1 MKLGVS
7 GKIRGADLGSVM
19 LRWACSV
26 SSLVDSN
33 LVELGHGDIKVGVF
47 DSEYLFVLLVAVE
60 ITVAET
66 TAERAV
72 CVTRLHSGAIAWESP
87 WLHD

>member
-1 MKLGVS
+1 
-7 GKIRGADLGSVM
+7 
-19 LRWACSV
+19 V

-33 LVELGHGDIKVGVF
+33 LVELGHGDMKVGVF

-60 ITVAET
+60 ITAAEI

-87 WLHD
+87 WLHDRMSSHRSVL